1 MKFIILSL
9 LALFL
14 GGCATTNYSTQVTD
28 YEVVETKKP
37 TKKAYKK
44 LTSNQLKNL
53 KQIGIASYY
62 GPRWNGRRTANGEI
76 LNLNELTAAHKT
88 LPFNTIVKVTDLD
101 TGRSI
106 IVRINDRGPYISGR
120 IIDLT
125 DYAAKKLGILQKGI
139 ARVKLEVIG

>member
-1 MKFIILSL
+1 MKFIIIAISAL
-9 LALFL
+9 LFS
-14 GGCATTNYSTQVTD
+14 GCAMNNYSTQVRD
-28 YEVVETKKP
+28 YQIVETSKD
-37 TKKAYKK
+37 TQSYKK
-44 LTSNQLKNL
+44 LTHNQLKNL

-120 IIDLT
+120 VIDLT
-125 DYAAKKLGILQKGI
+125 DSAAKELGILNKGI

>member
-1 MKFIILSL
+1 MRFIILSV

-14 GGCATTNYSTQVTD
+14 GGCVTDNYSTQIND
-28 YEVVETKKP
+28 YQAIEVPKP
-37 TKKAYKK
+37 TKRYKK
-44 LTSNQLKNL
+44 LTHNQLKNL

-62 GPRWNGRRTANGEI
+62 GPRWHGRRTANGEI

-139 ARVKLEVIG
+139 ARVKLEVVG

>member
-1 MKFIILSL
+1 MKFIIVTV
-9 LALFL
+9 LAFIFS
-14 GGCATTNYSTQVTD
+14 GCAMNNYSTQARD
-28 YEVVETKKP
+28 YEVIKPVKP
-37 TKKAYKK
+37 TKTYKK
-44 LTSNQLKNL
+44 LSHNQLKSL

-62 GPRWNGRRTANGEI
+62 GPKWNGRRTANGEI

-106 IVRINDRGPYISGR
+106 IVRINDRGPYVSGR

-125 DYAAKKLGILQKGI
+125 DSAAEELGIKNKGI